1 LPVNETGLFTA
12 ERAENAEEHSS
23 CSLGVP
29 GVPGDLGGNCFGFA

>member
-1 LPVNETGLFTA
+1 LLPVNETGLFTA

-29 GVPGDLGGNCFGFA
+29 GDLGGNCFGFA